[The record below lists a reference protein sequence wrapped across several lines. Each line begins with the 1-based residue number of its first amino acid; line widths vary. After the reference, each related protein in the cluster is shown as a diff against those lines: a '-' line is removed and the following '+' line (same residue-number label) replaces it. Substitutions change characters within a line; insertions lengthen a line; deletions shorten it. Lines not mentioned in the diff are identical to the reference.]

1 MDKRLE
7 YVKLVYYEDRKNNNN
22 SWGEVYYKLYYG
34 DDQVDRTYKQ
44 KVNKRDFQLCLK
56 AFKMQEG
63 SGYLPFEKYQ
73 IYDAKSKK
81 PLNMPYYLKEPTNRE
96 IVMDKIKHEF
106 SKVSEK
112 INYEKEKLGVL
123 RREDYFDNDYSTLNS
138 IRGGVSDIRKQHRYR
153 NFNTLNNKKDKKKL
167 LVRIT
172 SIATV
177 TVLLGALGNYELKKH
192 KIDFSKMVY
201 ITNLSNSRNYLDSE
215 IRDNYVEFE
224 NIMQKLINND
234 YEDIDNES
242 IEFINDYLFKL
253 SKASTDTDAE
263 GKFYEFNYFKYLD
276 KESPDYNFFAK
287 YDSTYNSIVMN
298 EKYKKDNAYE
308 FCAKG
313 CNVINYSNSAID
325 MNRSSYMPTINDLHS
340 YQSMS
345 PLSKIVFLNQLKGV
359 VRATNFCY
367 KDKDKP
373 YWWIGLN
380 MDNDKLIKKI
390 DSLIEVCNNE
400 LKYIM
405 DNYNKNEVSKSL

>member
-63 SGYLPFEKYQ
+63 SDYLPFEKYQ

-138 IRGGVSDIRKQHRYR
+138 IRGGVSDMRKQYRYR

-313 CNVINYSNSAID
+313 CNVINYKNSALDI
-325 MNRSSYMPTINDLHS
+325 NRSFYIPSKEDLYS
-340 YQSMS
+340 YQRMS

-359 VRATNFCY
+359 VRATNFSY
-367 KDKDKP
+367 KDEDKP
-373 YWWIGLN
+373 YWWIGLR

-390 DSLIEVCNNE
+390 DSLIEVCNEE
-400 LKYIM
+400 LKFKM
-405 DNYNKNEVSKSL
+405 NNYEKKEANKSL